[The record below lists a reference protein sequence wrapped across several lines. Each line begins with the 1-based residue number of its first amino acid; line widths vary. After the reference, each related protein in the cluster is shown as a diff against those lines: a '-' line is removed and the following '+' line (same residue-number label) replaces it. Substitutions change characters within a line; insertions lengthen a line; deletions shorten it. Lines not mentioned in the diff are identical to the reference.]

1 MLTKTTVK
9 CAVKVTRVISTP
21 AGSATS
27 NIPSIPTVPANKTQ
41 QPPHNRE
48 YDAGDPIWDGL
59 ETHEPPVSSSDPQSP
74 GAISLG
80 HLKGESPLNSRHK
93 DAQATL
99 TLEHLKSLAVRGI
112 VLITF
117 PKNEHGAFTKPISI
131 ELDHKNV
138 QVPVLLRYED
148 GKNKVTAMKVDFL
161 GCANIQGLVMHQN
174 EHPQDR
180 SAKEILDNL
189 LQGRCAIEIHFS
201 TPVDATN
208 AREFGD
214 LLRKDRQSPDY
225 MQYHPSVTPS
235 RIPDTPLPVKDTFS
249 SVPEHL
255 TVVGRGAI
263 RSLELE
269 MAKVAKLRLPNVRL
283 ALFKLPGAGVRA
295 FHAVTTKPLPLD
307 IGTNFKVTFK
317 ATFILRNASR
327 LDLNA
332 EWRGKVVV
340 AMPYTPTGHATL
352 SLRGPKSLKRSGA
365 GAAGDNATN
374 DDDLSSDEDCLS
386 DDDDS
391 YDFFNDI
398 QFFSVINSEADM
410 IKYLQDPK
418 HLVEADLQA
427 IPDDTMLKRTRRGL
441 EAAAV
446 RVVQELSRSKDNF
459 SLTSATMRSVRPNLL
474 PHIDVFESVSPTILR
489 ALQVNLNERQRK
501 CFETATAAAGGI
513 LSIIGPPGTGKTF
526 LIAKM
531 VAALALKPLHPDATD
546 PATASEPPAPVSISE
561 PYRNA
566 CDVLVV
572 AKNNENANDLT
583 LKIDEEL
590 REHKPYPIVVRCNAG
605 QTDIGIAK
613 GFEQPNDSIEDNT
626 RRFMSAGDK
635 SFAGH
640 YVPGHMKF
648 FSVGYA
654 ELIEAGLPLPAAA
667 LQDPHVQRLL
677 QSTLGNDTEYWAR
690 FRYLNQL
697 HPGLRTKHERK
708 ELVDWIHRLRQQVLK
723 KADVVVTTISLAPS
737 RALCR
742 WMRPRVCFIDEAGK
756 ITEADYLSVRG
767 PFPSCS
773 RFVLVGDHN
782 QIGVFDAGLNEQ
794 NQPYIAQTRQSPL
807 ERFLHVECSQ
817 IALNEQYRFPETI
830 NALVK
835 GWYGG
840 DLHSHP
846 SVSHRPIDH
855 KFAGVARSL
864 FGSDA
869 PLVVLNAKN
878 SSPHASPIG
887 SKGQWNNG
895 TCSVVMGVV
904 KMILNANLSSGIYQ
918 PSDITVI
925 SGYKQQNL
933 KHTFNLN
940 NLVTTIR
947 PNAQDRVK
955 VSTIDGAQ
963 GMQSEIVIFDFVT
976 SGGLGFMTDPKR
988 LLVGLSRVR
997 AGMIVVGD
1005 FAAMRKAIRNRA
1017 YAAEMQQDPEE
1028 QAEMFKKF
1036 ANDEVLGKVLNR
1048 LEKRAWR

>member
-1 MLTKTTVK
+1 
-9 CAVKVTRVISTP
+9 
-21 AGSATS
+21 
-27 NIPSIPTVPANKTQ
+27 
-41 QPPHNRE
+41 
-48 YDAGDPIWDGL
+48 
-59 ETHEPPVSSSDPQSP
+59 
-74 GAISLG
+74 
-80 HLKGESPLNSRHK
+80 
-93 DAQATL
+93 
-99 TLEHLKSLAVRGI
+99 
-112 VLITF
+112 
-117 PKNEHGAFTKPISI
+117 
-131 ELDHKNV
+131 
-138 QVPVLLRYED
+138 
-148 GKNKVTAMKVDFL
+148 
-161 GCANIQGLVMHQN
+161 
-174 EHPQDR
+174 
-180 SAKEILDNL
+180 
-189 LQGRCAIEIHFS
+189 
-201 TPVDATN
+201 
-208 AREFGD
+208 
-214 LLRKDRQSPDY
+214 
-225 MQYHPSVTPS
+225 
-235 RIPDTPLPVKDTFS
+235 
-249 SVPEHL
+249 
-255 TVVGRGAI
+255 
-263 RSLELE
+263 
-269 MAKVAKLRLPNVRL
+269 
-283 ALFKLPGAGVRA
+283 
-295 FHAVTTKPLPLD
+295 
-307 IGTNFKVTFK
+307 
-317 ATFILRNASR
+317 
-327 LDLNA
+327 
-332 EWRGKVVV
+332 
-340 AMPYTPTGHATL
+340 
-352 SLRGPKSLKRSGA
+352 
-365 GAAGDNATN
+365 
-374 DDDLSSDEDCLS
+374 
-386 DDDDS
+386 
-391 YDFFNDI
+391 
-398 QFFSVINSEADM
+398 M

-446 RVVQELSRSKDNF
+446 RVVQELSRSKVNF

-474 PHIDVFESVSPTILR
+474 PRIDVFESVSPTILR
-489 ALQVNLNERQRK
+489 AFQVNLNERQRK

-531 VAALALKPLHPDATD
+531 VAALALKPLHPDAAD
-546 PATASEPPAPVSISE
+546 PATADEPPAPVSINE

-590 REHKPYPIVVRCNAG
+590 REHKHYPIVVRCNAG

-640 YVPGHMKF
+640 YGQNTQHAPDGTPLPDPRVPGHMKF

-756 ITEADYLSVRG
+756 ITEAEYLSVRG

-807 ERFLHVECSQ
+807 ERFLHVEYSQ

-846 SVSHRPIDH
+846 SVGHRPIDH
-855 KFAGVARSL
+855 KFAGVARYL

-878 SSPHASPIG
+878 SSPHASPVG

-895 TCSVVMGVV
+895 TCSVVMDVV

-933 KHTFNLN
+933 KHTFKLN

-997 AGMIVVGD
+997 GGMIVVGD

-1017 YAAEMQQDPEE
+1017 YAASMQEDPEE

-1036 ANDEVLGKVLNR
+1036 ANDQVLEKVLYR
-1048 LEKRAWR
+1048 LEYGPGVNFKTVEIGPVRSTGGGPG